1 MTDTEVYL
9 PKPYGARDEH
19 FLSQEW
25 FKGVLKTREN
35 DVRAHKIALTYSKL
49 AEVLDVYI
57 HGEPLDG
64 IIPDDK
70 RPKKPRNANWFHFG
84 TWAALTVTRNITN
97 QRPPQRVDTLPV
109 AALRRWLTPTIIQ
122 ARASNGQRVNRA
134 LAGGQRT
141 IFGSVC
147 VSLRKFLHEADKA
160 RANGEALDPKTF
172 TLFKNSHTEATIV
185 QLCAPRDRRV
195 QREHHLPMLD
205 EAFRFY
211 IHASQA
217 EDDQATRARCVLGG
231 NLLLTAIEQ
240 ELIDE
245 AIQTVVDHIPQRIAS
260 AAEWRL
266 ARGMERWLDVPSQ
279 ITALGLPFRY
289 PNARAALDTAWS
301 RLMTDQVF
309 VIALP
314 TETLRLGRDIPP
326 QVPGNPYYPT
336 PLRRLR
342 EIEIDDPPLRATL
355 ESIADLVEAFDRTVG
370 DGRGS
375 AARDWRRWEERMNW
389 ATTLLRS
396 RQQDGTVY
404 WPPFSLDDQR
414 RILNDQLPLRSGDPS
429 ALEVQVPLPPF
440 PDDDT
445 EGG

>member
-1 MTDTEVYL
+1 MTDTSVYI

-19 FLSQEW
+19 FLSDDW
-25 FKGVLKTREN
+25 FQGVLETREN

-49 AEVLDVYI
+49 AEVLDVYV
-57 HGEPLDG
+57 HGEPRDG

-70 RPKKPRNANWFHFG
+70 RPATPRNANWFHFG

-134 LAGGQRT
+134 LAVGQRT

-147 VSLRKFLHEADKA
+147 VSLRKFLDEVDKA
-160 RANGEALDPKTF
+160 RSKNEALDPETF
-172 TLFKNSHTEATIV
+172 TLFKNSHTETTIV
-185 QLCAPRDRRV
+185 QLCPPRYQRV
-195 QREHHLPMLD
+195 QRDHHLPMLD

-217 EDDQATRARCVLGG
+217 DDHTTRARCVLGG

-245 AIQTVVDHIPQRIAS
+245 AIQTVVDHIPERLTS

-266 ARGMERWLDVPSQ
+266 ARWMERWLDVPSQ

-289 PNARAALDTAWS
+289 PKARAALDTAWS

-309 VIALP
+309 VITLP

-326 QVPGNPYYPT
+326 QLPGHPYYPT

-342 EIEIDDPPLRATL
+342 KIATDDPPRRATL
-355 ESIADLVEAFDRTVG
+355 ESIADLVEGFDRTVG

-429 ALEVQVPLPPF
+429 ALEVQVPLPRF

-445 EGG
+445 EGR